1 MNEKQ
6 TFTRFEAAQRIEH
19 VLLLIS
25 FTTLCLTGLPQK
37 YATAGISELIIERL
51 QTEPDLY
58 VFSRDERL
66 ARIRFGQAH
75 DRAFAADLLHIEAL
89 VRQEPPRAVAEPHAV
104 RLEFADG
111 ISVELNFTTSKV
123 KSLKPPITN

>member
-37 YATAGISELIIERL
+37 YATAGISELIIRIFGGI
-51 QTEPDLY
+51 DMIRNIHHIAAV
-58 VFSRDERL
+58 VF
-66 ARIRFGQAH
+66 
-75 DRAFAADLLHIEAL
+75 LLETIYHL
-89 VRQEPPRAVAEPHAV
+89 VVM
-104 RLEFADG
+104 G
-111 ISVELNFTTSKV
+111 
-123 KSLKPPITN
+123 